1 MAKHHV
7 SLTLNGE
14 SVEFLCEA
22 HQTLLDVLRDEL
34 HLTGTKEGCATGDCG
49 ACSVTVNGRLTCSC
63 LMFGVEAQGKKIETI
78 EGMSSGDKL
87 HPLQQ
92 KFLEHAALQCGVCT
106 PGVLIAARALLEKN
120 PDPTEEEVRFG
131 LAGNLCRCTG
141 YNKIVEAVLAAAQ
154 DMRSSKSADRA
165 NVVVI
170 V

>member
-14 SVEFLCEA
+14 SAEFLCETQ
-22 HQTLLDVLRDEL
+22 QTLLDVLRDEL

-49 ACSVTVNGRLTCSC
+49 ACSVTVDGRLTCSC
-63 LMFGVEAQGKKIETI
+63 LMFGVEAQGKSIETI
-78 EGMSSGDKL
+78 EGMGSGEKL

-92 KFLEHAALQCGVCT
+92 KFLEHAALQCGICT
-106 PGVLIAARALLEKN
+106 PGMLIAAKALLDHN

-141 YNKIVEAVLAAAQ
+141 YDKIVRAVMETAAEMREAAQ
-154 DMRSSKSADRA
+154 
-165 NVVVI
+165 
-170 V
+170 